1 MCLFVGT
8 TWNKEICWGRIFMRG
23 WTFIMT
29 IRVLLLKQL
38 QTGAHILLGFLS
50 YESMLVFLEPQL
62 FFLSLLVTR
71 KHHKW
76 VGLRRKCWENMKY
89 VQQYWGH
96 NDPCI
101 HLHIYAYTYICIYA
115 YMHQWNK
122 KENGN
127 ENYMSE
133 NSKEQKIQN
142 IFNIFLY
149 TPLHCNSF
157 RKKIG
162 VPEISWLQ
170 EMSERKALYFV
181 CEIFF
186 FCLNTSFHLL
196 CDAFCLLSNGRHWEN
211 FPSSHKK

>member
-38 QTGAHILLGFLS
+38 QTGAHILLVFLS

-133 NSKEQKIQN
+133 LKRTKNTKYFQYISLHFSSLQFIQKENWSSWN
-142 IFNIFLY
+142 IMTSRNVRKE
-149 TPLHCNSF
+149 SF
-157 RKKIG
+157 I
-162 VPEISWLQ
+162 
-170 EMSERKALYFV
+170 
-181 CEIFF
+181 
-186 FCLNTSFHLL
+186 FCLWDLL
-196 CDAFCLLSNGRHWEN
+196 LLSGYFLSFALWCFLPTLNLQTLGKL
-211 FPSSHKK
+211 S